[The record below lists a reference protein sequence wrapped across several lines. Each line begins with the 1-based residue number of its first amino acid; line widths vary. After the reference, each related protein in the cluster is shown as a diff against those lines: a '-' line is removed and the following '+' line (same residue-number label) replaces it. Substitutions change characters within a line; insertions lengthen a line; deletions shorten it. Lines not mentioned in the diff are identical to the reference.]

1 MWLYFLYYAV
11 PSEQCECVPCSG
23 TFSLPPLAL
32 IFRMLRPGIALIK
45 ICQAGQLCGFRG
57 KWWAIFYNLIR
68 GGAADF
74 SGKSEPPRSSAGN
87 GEQKIRRLRRPSLD
101 WLPPLPP
108 PPPILISM
116 ASSPITPPFPPSLP
130 ISIFGGCTYA
140 IFYDWVLF
148 VPFVRSTFRI

>member
-1 MWLYFLYYAV
+1 MLYPQSNVNVYHAPACL
-11 PSEQCECVPCSG
+11 PS
-23 TFSLPPLAL
+23 LAL

-108 PPPILISM
+108 PPILISM
-116 ASSPITPPFPPSLP
+116 ASSPITPPCQFQFSAVARMQFFM
-130 ISIFGGCTYA
+130 IG
-140 IFYDWVLF
+140 VLF

>member
-1 MWLYFLYYAV
+1 MLYPQSNVNVYHALALSACL
-11 PSEQCECVPCSG
+11 PS
-23 TFSLPPLAL
+23 LAL

-87 GEQKIRRLRRPSLD
+87 GEQKIRRLRRPPLD
-101 WLPPLPP
+101 WLKPPLPP

-130 ISIFGGCTYA
+130 ANFN
-140 IFYDWVLF
+140 
-148 VPFVRSTFRI
+148 FRRLHVCNFL

>member
-1 MWLYFLYYAV
+1 MLYPQSTANVYHALALSARL
-11 PSEQCECVPCSG
+11 PS
-23 TFSLPPLAL
+23 LAL

-108 PPPILISM
+108 PPILISM
-116 ASSPITPPFPPSLP
+116 ASSPITPPFPPFPPSLP

-148 VPFVRSTFRI
+148 VPFVRLTFRI